1 VAEPTNGP
9 AAATPVIPDL
19 AVILVGAGE
28 GRRMGDHG
36 PKLLIPIG
44 GEPALQ
50 RIAATF
56 LAHPAVGEVVAVVPK
71 ALLRQAEDTLAAT
84 PNQRNIPAHAVEGG
98 ETRQDSVG
106 RGLGALR
113 RALHYIAVH
122 DVARPLT
129 THALIDRVLT
139 AARRTGAAIPALP
152 VSDSVKEVSDG
163 RVSRSV
169 PRERLVAA
177 QTPQIFTSD
186 ILRKAHAHARVV
198 RVLATD
204 EASLA
209 EAIGATVAVV
219 EGDERNRKLT
229 VPSDLEILNALLRAG
244 AGGSAGGSAG
254 TNEPTTPENP

>member
-1 VAEPTNGP
+1 MTESAAP
-9 AAATPVIPDL
+9 APAQATAPDL

-28 GRRMGDHG
+28 GRRMGDQG

-44 GEPALQ
+44 GQPALL

-56 LAHPAVGEVVAVVPK
+56 SAHPAVGELVAVVPAALREQAGK
-71 ALLRQAEDTLAAT
+71 ALALLAN
-84 PNQRNIPAHAVEGG
+84 PRRIPIHVVEGG
-98 ETRQDSVG
+98 DTRQDSVG
-106 RGLGALR
+106 HGLGALR
-113 RALHYIAVH
+113 QALHYIAVH

-129 THALIDRVLT
+129 THALIDRVLD
-139 AARRTGAAIPALP
+139 AARTTGAAIPALP

-209 EAIGATVAVV
+209 EAIGAAVTVVA
-219 EGDERNRKLT
+219 GDERNRKLT
-229 VPSDLEILNALLRAG
+229 VPTDLAVLNALLRAEE
-244 AGGSAGGSAG
+244 A
-254 TNEPTTPENP
+254 P

>member
-1 VAEPTNGP
+1 MAEPAAGTEP
-9 AAATPVIPDL
+9 AKGATPDL

-44 GEPALQ
+44 GQPALQ

-56 LAHPAVGEVVAVVPK
+56 LAHPAVGEVVAVVPR
-71 ALLRQAEDTLAAT
+71 ALLREAEATLAAA
-84 PNQRNIPAHAVEGG
+84 PNRRNIPVHAIEGG

-113 RALHYIAVH
+113 QALHYIAVH

-129 THALIDRVLT
+129 THALIDRVLA

-209 EAIGATVAVV
+209 EAIGANVSVV

-229 VPSDLEILNALLRAG
+229 VPSDLEILETLLRAG
-244 AGGSAGGSAG
+244 AGGSAGAAAEA
-254 TNEPTTPENP
+254 TEPTTPENP